1 MPDEL
6 IVQNCSPTLAGL
18 KTGSMFPCHYCS
30 GEKLLEDIRGLNK
43 RLVPKGLRVLP
54 LSYRD
59 KRALIYV
66 FRPKNLERDL
76 SDNTAASL
84 LKKCGYSNIS
94 PGSCVCELIE
104 RFSEEG
110 EFPHEVGLFL
120 GYPPEDVS
128 GFIYNKACGHKCVGC
143 WKVYGDEEAAVKTFE
158 KFKKCTRVYCDQWRQ
173 GKSIER
179 LTVAG

>member
-1 MPDEL
+1 MRDEL

-18 KTGSMFPCHYCS
+18 KTGSMFPFYCSS

-59 KRALIYV
+59 ERALIYV

-76 SDNTAASL
+76 SDSAAADL

-94 PGSCVCELIE
+94 TGSCVCELIE
-104 RFSEEG
+104 RFREYG

-128 GFIYNKACGHKCVGC
+128 GFIYNRACGHKCVGC
-143 WKVYGDEEAAVKTFE
+143 WKVYGDEDAAVKTFE
-158 KFKKCTRVYCDQWRQ
+158 KFKKCTRVYCDQWRR

-179 LTVAG
+179 LIVAG